1 MMIHAAINILILSAL
16 LLIVGLW
23 KPKILLFWMDEP
35 KRFPII
41 VIFLLLVMVGATL
54 FGEGS
59 RQKQLEQDALQAK
72 KNTVEK
78 ITTTETLEDIPNAI
92 ENKLVTEK
100 KPSNTTEIITT
111 STP

>member
-35 KRFPII
+35 KRLPII
-41 VIFLLLVMVGATL
+41 VLFFLLLMVGATL

-72 KNTVEK
+72 KNTTEK
-78 ITTTETLEDIPNAI
+78 IATSETQEDIPS
-92 ENKLVTEK
+92 VTEK
-100 KPSNTTEIITT
+100 KPSSMTKITTT